1 MDSLHQMRQEYAA
14 GSLNETNMPHNPM
27 EVFNVWLDFA
37 INSGLTE
44 PNAMTVATA
53 TADGKPSARVVLL
66 KEVNDKGFVFFTNY
80 MSRKG
85 RELIVNPEVAIV
97 FDWHDLERQ
106 VRVEGRAEKLSAEES
121 EAYFNER
128 PEDAKIGAWASPQ
141 SKIVKDR
148 EELEKHLEEIEE
160 QFEDMPVHRPSHWG
174 GYLIRP
180 SVIEFWQGRP
190 SRMHDRI
197 VYYKTEDGW
206 TMHRLAP

>member
-1 MDSLHQMRQEYAA
+1 MDNLYQMRQEYAA
-14 GSLNETNMPHNPM
+14 GSLNEAEMPQSPLK
-27 EVFNVWLDFA
+27 VFKEWLKYA
-37 INSGLTE
+37 IESGLSE

-53 TADGKPSARVVLL
+53 TTDGKPSARVVLL
-66 KEVNDKGFVFFTNY
+66 KEVNDNGFVFFTNY
-80 MSRKG
+80 LSRKG
-85 RELIVNPEVAIV
+85 RELIVNPETAIV
-97 FDWHDLERQ
+97 FDWHDIERQ

-148 EELEKHLEEIEE
+148 EELEKLQEEIEE
-160 QFEDMPVHRPSHWG
+160 QFDNIPIHRPSHWG

-206 TMHRLAP
+206 TKHRLAP

>member
-27 EVFNVWLDFA
+27 EVFNAWLDFA

-66 KEVNDKGFVFFTNY
+66 KEVNDNGFVFFTNY

-97 FDWHDLERQ
+97 FDWHNLERQ

>member
-66 KEVNDKGFVFFTNY
+66 KEVNDNGFVFFTNY

-97 FDWHDLERQ
+97 FDWHNLERQ

-197 VYYKTEDGW
+197 VYYKTEEGW

>member
-53 TADGKPSARVVLL
+53 TPDGKPSARVVLL

-160 QFEDMPVHRPSHWG
+160 QFEDMQVHRPSHWG

-197 VYYKTEDGW
+197 VYYKTEEGW

>member
-14 GSLNETNMPHNPM
+14 GSLNETNMPHNPI

-53 TADGKPSARVVLL
+53 TPDAKPSARVVLL

-97 FDWHDLERQ
+97 FDWHDIERQ
-106 VRVEGRAEKLSAEES
+106 VRVEGRAEKLSIEES

-148 EELEKHLEEIEE
+148 DELEKHLEEIEE

>member
-14 GSLNETNMPHNPM
+14 GSLNETNMPQNPM

-66 KEVNDKGFVFFTNY
+66 KEVNDNGFVFFTNY

-97 FDWHDLERQ
+97 FDWHNLERQ

>member
-53 TADGKPSARVVLL
+53 TPDGKPSARVVLL

-148 EELEKHLEEIEE
+148 EKLEKHLEEIEE

>member
-66 KEVNDKGFVFFTNY
+66 KEVNDNGFVFFTNY

-85 RELIVNPEVAIV
+85 SELIVNPQVAIV
-97 FDWHDLERQ
+97 FDWHNLERQ

>member
-1 MDSLHQMRQEYAA
+1 MDNLHKMRQEYAA
-14 GSLNETNMPHNPM
+14 GSLNETNMPQNPM
-27 EVFNVWLDFA
+27 EEFNVWLDFA

-44 PNAMTVATA
+44 PNAMTVATS
-53 TADGKPSARVVLL
+53 TLDGKPSARVLLL

-80 MSRKG
+80 LSRKG
-85 RELIVNPEVAIV
+85 RELVVNPEVALV
-97 FDWHDLERQ
+97 FDWHDIERQ
-106 VRVEGRAEKLSAEES
+106 VRVEGRAEKLPEEES

-160 QFEDMPVHRPSHWG
+160 QFEGMPVHRPSHWG

-180 SVIEFWQGRP
+180 SFIEFWQGRP
-190 SRMHDRI
+190 SRMHDRL
-197 VYYKTEDGW
+197 VYYKTEEGW

>member
-66 KEVNDKGFVFFTNY
+66 KEVNDNGFVFFTNY

-97 FDWHDLERQ
+97 FDWHNLERQ

-206 TMHRLAP
+206 TMHRLAL

>member
-14 GSLNETNMPHNPM
+14 GSLNETNMPHNPI

-53 TADGKPSARVVLL
+53 TPDGKPSARVVLL

-97 FDWHDLERQ
+97 FDWHDIERQ
-106 VRVEGRAEKLSAEES
+106 VRVEGRAEKLSIEES

-148 EELEKHLEEIEE
+148 DELEKHLEEIEE

>member
-66 KEVNDKGFVFFTNY
+66 KEVNDNGFVFFTNY

-97 FDWHDLERQ
+97 FDWHNLERQ
-106 VRVEGRAEKLSAEES
+106 VRVEGRAEKLSSEES

>member
-1 MDSLHQMRQEYAA
+1 MDILHHMRQEYAA
-14 GSLNETNMPHNPM
+14 GSLNETDMPHHPM
-27 EVFNVWLDFA
+27 ELFNVWLDFA
-37 INSGLTE
+37 IKSVLSE
-44 PNAMTVATA
+44 PNAMMVATS
-53 TADGKPSARVVLL
+53 TPDGKPSARVVLL
-66 KEVNDKGFVFFTNY
+66 KEVNDNGFVFFTNY
-80 MSRKG
+80 LSRKG
-85 RELIVNPEVAIV
+85 RELFVNPEAAIV
-97 FDWHDLERQ
+97 FDWHDIERQ
-106 VRVEGRAEKLSAEES
+106 VRIEGRAEKLTAEES

-141 SKIVKDR
+141 SKIIKDR
-148 EELEKHLEEIEE
+148 EELEKLEEEIVE

-190 SRMHDRI
+190 NRMHDRI

>member
-14 GSLNETNMPHNPM
+14 GSLNETNMPQNPM
-27 EVFNVWLDFA
+27 EEFNVWLDFA

-53 TADGKPSARVVLL
+53 TPDAKPSARVVLL

-97 FDWHDLERQ
+97 FDWHDIERQ
-106 VRVEGRAEKLSAEES
+106 VRVEGRAEKLSEEES

-148 EELEKHLEEIEE
+148 DELEKHLEEIEE
-160 QFEDMPVHRPSHWG
+160 QFEDMPVHRPNHWG

>member
-66 KEVNDKGFVFFTNY
+66 KEVNDNGFVFFTNY

-97 FDWHDLERQ
+97 FDWHNLERQ

>member
-27 EVFNVWLDFA
+27 EVFNGWLDFA

-66 KEVNDKGFVFFTNY
+66 KEVNDNGFVFFTNY

-97 FDWHDLERQ
+97 FDWHNLERQ

>member
-1 MDSLHQMRQEYAA
+1 MDSLHQMRQEYAG

-66 KEVNDKGFVFFTNY
+66 KEVNDNGFVFFTNY

-97 FDWHDLERQ
+97 FDWHNLERQ

>member
-1 MDSLHQMRQEYAA
+1 MDNLYQMRQEYAA
-14 GSLNETNMPHNPM
+14 GSLNEAEMPQSPLKAFK
-27 EVFNVWLDFA
+27 EWLKYA
-37 INSGLTE
+37 IDSGLSE

-53 TADGKPSARVVLL
+53 TTDGKPSARVVLL
-66 KEVNDKGFVFFTNY
+66 KEVNDNGFVFFTNY
-80 MSRKG
+80 LSRKG
-85 RELIVNPEVAIV
+85 RELIVNPETAIV
-97 FDWHDLERQ
+97 FDWHDIERQ

-148 EELEKHLEEIEE
+148 EELEKLQEEIEE
-160 QFEDMPVHRPSHWG
+160 QFDNIPIHRPSHWG
-174 GYLIRP
+174 GYLIKP

-206 TMHRLAP
+206 TKHRLAP

>member
-1 MDSLHQMRQEYAA
+1 MDSLHKMRQEYVA

-37 INSGLTE
+37 IKSGLTE

-97 FDWHDLERQ
+97 FDWHDIERQ
-106 VRVEGRAEKLSAEES
+106 VRVEGRAEKLSKEES

-148 EELEKHLEEIEE
+148 DELEKHLEEIEE

>member
-1 MDSLHQMRQEYAA
+1 MDNLHKMRQEYAA
-14 GSLNETNMPHNPM
+14 GSLNETNMPQNPM
-27 EVFNVWLDFA
+27 EEFNVWLDFA

-44 PNAMTVATA
+44 PNAMTVATS
-53 TADGKPSARVVLL
+53 TLDGKPSARVLLL

-80 MSRKG
+80 LSRKG
-85 RELIVNPEVAIV
+85 RELVVNPEVALV
-97 FDWHDLERQ
+97 FDWHDIERQ
-106 VRVEGRAEKLSAEES
+106 VRVEGRAEKLPEEES

-160 QFEDMPVHRPSHWG
+160 QFEGMPVHRPSHWG

-190 SRMHDRI
+190 SRMHDRL
-197 VYYKTEDGW
+197 VYYKTEEGW
-206 TMHRLAP
+206 TLHRLAP

>member
-1 MDSLHQMRQEYAA
+1 MDILHHMRQEYAA
-14 GSLNETNMPHNPM
+14 GSLNETDMPHNPM

-37 INSGLTE
+37 IKSGLSE
-44 PNAMTVATA
+44 PNAMMVATA
-53 TADGKPSARVVLL
+53 TPDGKPSARVVLL
-66 KEVNDKGFVFFTNY
+66 KEVNDNGFVFFTNY
-80 MSRKG
+80 LSRKG
-85 RELIVNPEVAIV
+85 RELVVNPEAAIV
-97 FDWHDLERQ
+97 FDWHDIERQ
-106 VRVEGRAEKLSAEES
+106 VRIEGRAEKLTEEES

-141 SKIVKDR
+141 SKIIKDR
-148 EELEKHLEEIEE
+148 EELEKLEEEIVE

>member
-1 MDSLHQMRQEYAA
+1 MDNLRQMRQEYVA
-14 GSLNETNMPHNPM
+14 GSLNETDMPQSPI
-27 EVFNVWLDFA
+27 EVFKEWMDFA
-37 INSGLTE
+37 IKSGLTE
-44 PNAMTVATA
+44 PNAMTLATA
-53 TADGKPSARVVLL
+53 TKDGKPSARVVLL
-66 KEVNDKGFVFFTNY
+66 KEVNDEGFVFFTNY
-80 MSRKG
+80 LSRKG
-85 RELIVNPEVAIV
+85 RELVVNPEAAIV
-97 FDWHDLERQ
+97 FDWHDIERQ
-106 VRVEGRAEKLSAEES
+106 VRVEGKVEKLSEEES

-160 QFEDMPVHRPSHWG
+160 QFEGMPVHRPSHWG

-190 SRMHDRI
+190 SRMHDRL
-197 VYYKTEDGW
+197 VYYKTEEGW

>member
-1 MDSLHQMRQEYAA
+1 MDILHHMRQEYAA
-14 GSLNETNMPHNPM
+14 GSLNETDMPHNPM

-37 INSGLTE
+37 IKSGLSE
-44 PNAMTVATA
+44 PNAMMVATA
-53 TADGKPSARVVLL
+53 TPDGKPSARVVLL
-66 KEVNDKGFVFFTNY
+66 KEVNDNGFVFFTNY
-80 MSRKG
+80 LSRKG
-85 RELIVNPEVAIV
+85 RELVVNPEAAIV
-97 FDWHDLERQ
+97 FDWHDIERQ
-106 VRVEGRAEKLSAEES
+106 VRIEGRAEKLTAEES

-141 SKIVKDR
+141 SKIIKDR
-148 EELEKHLEEIEE
+148 EELEKLEEEIVE

>member
-1 MDSLHQMRQEYAA
+1 MDNLYQMRQEYAA
-14 GSLNETNMPHNPM
+14 GSLNEAEMPQSPM
-27 EVFNVWLDFA
+27 EVFKEWLKYA
-37 INSGLTE
+37 IDSGLSE

-53 TADGKPSARVVLL
+53 TTDGKPSARVVLL
-66 KEVNDKGFVFFTNY
+66 KEVNDNGFVFFTNY
-80 MSRKG
+80 LSRKG
-85 RELIVNPEVAIV
+85 RELIVNPETAIV
-97 FDWHDLERQ
+97 FDWHDIERQ

-148 EELEKHLEEIEE
+148 EELEKLQEEIEE
-160 QFEDMPVHRPSHWG
+160 QFDNIPIHRPSHWG

-206 TMHRLAP
+206 TKHRLAP

>member
-14 GSLNETNMPHNPM
+14 GSLNETNMPQNPM
-27 EVFNVWLDFA
+27 EEFNVWLDFA

-53 TADGKPSARVVLL
+53 TPDGKPSARVVLL

-97 FDWHDLERQ
+97 FDWHDIERQ
-106 VRVEGRAEKLSAEES
+106 VRVEGRAEKLSIEES

-148 EELEKHLEEIEE
+148 DELEKHLEEIEE